1 MDNKK
6 TEVIYLPETDLILLW
21 TNGLSFYDFD
31 DVVKMPYCVFE
42 LYKNIEHC
50 VYLGELWNYY

>member
-31 DVVKMPYCVFE
+31 DAVKMPYCVFE

-50 VYLGELWNYY
+50 VYLGEL